1 MTSYSHLSNFK
12 NPSGKPV
19 LSVLIPFY
27 KDDPSGLLRD
37 LIKQSDNKAV
47 EILLYDDGTNDPA
60 VIGKLEGL
68 INSATPEVTLII
80 ADQNMGRSAG
90 RNHLQNKA
98 RADWVLFLDAD
109 MRPETDGFLADY
121 LALIQSDMA
130 DIIFGG
136 FTVPK
141 KAETPDQE
149 LHRALSEVSDCLP
162 LSERQSAGA
171 QHVATSNLC
180 VKKSVMQAE
189 SFDPEFKGWGWEDSE
204 WAARVSQSY
213 RLVHADIPALHL
225 GLEGTDILLRRFK
238 DSAENYVRFTNKH
251 PEMAKTLKLYIISKK
266 LKSIPGQAL
275 MRPLLRAMVKFSF
288 SPIKLRLMALKLW
301 RASWYA
307 EALS

>member
-80 ADQNMGRSAG
+80 
-90 RNHLQNKA
+90 
-98 RADWVLFLDAD
+98 
-109 MRPETDGFLADY
+109 FLADY

-162 LSERQSAGA
+162 LSE
-171 QHVATSNLC
+171 
-180 VKKSVMQAE
+180 
-189 SFDPEFKGWGWEDSE
+189 EDSE

>member
-1 MTSYSHLSNFK
+1 MTTYNQISNIDK
-12 NPSGKPV
+12 TSTKPV

-27 KDDPSGLLRD
+27 NDNPAELLEA
-37 LIKQSDNKAV
+37 LIAQCNDSLV

-60 VIGKLEGL
+60 VLGRLET
-68 INSATPEVTLII
+68 IIKSSRPDVTLII
-80 ADQNMGRSAG
+80 ADQNLGRSAG
-90 RNHLQNKA
+90 RNHLQNSA

-109 MRPETDGFLADY
+109 MRPEDEEFLTNY
-121 LALIQSDMA
+121 LALIQSDMG
-130 DIIFGG
+130 DVIFGG

-141 KAETPDQE
+141 KAQNPDQE

-162 LSERQSAGA
+162 LSERQAAGA

-189 SFDPEFKGWGWEDSE
+189 RFDPDFKGWGWEDSE
-204 WAARVSQSY
+204 WAARVSQNY

-225 GLEGTDILLRRFK
+225 GLEGTDTLLRRFK
-238 DSAENYVRFTNKH
+238 DSAENYVRFTDKH
-251 PEMAKTLKLYIISKK
+251 PEMAKTLKLYKMSKK

-275 MRPLLRAMVKFSF
+275 MRPLLRTVVKFTF
-288 SPIKLRLMALKLW
+288 GPIKLRLIALKLW